1 MKMAYMSPCPDA
13 LLTLRQDYESLRN
26 HMAHVSNDAR
36 VYILPT
42 VYVVSK
48 FLWVKTAFLQK
59 KKDMSHSIDNHAIF
73 YPLENSRADDRSA
86 VVPLGEHTQMCS
98 SEQRVQ
104 LFDGQFSYDRELVL
118 VGLAVSELISRI
130 TSPDDE
136 TDMLRNRDLRP
147 QIDDGFL
154 SFNAR

>member
-1 MKMAYMSPCPDA
+1 
-13 LLTLRQDYESLRN
+13 
-26 HMAHVSNDAR
+26 
-36 VYILPT
+36 
-42 VYVVSK
+42 
-48 FLWVKTAFLQK
+48 
-59 KKDMSHSIDNHAIF
+59 MSHSIDNHAIF